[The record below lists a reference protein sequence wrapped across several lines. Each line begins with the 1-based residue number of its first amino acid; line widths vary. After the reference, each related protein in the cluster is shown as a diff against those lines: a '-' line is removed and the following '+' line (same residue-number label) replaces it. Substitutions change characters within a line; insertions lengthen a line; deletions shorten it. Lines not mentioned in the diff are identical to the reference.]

1 MTEQYS
7 LKDTN
12 VYKDTWDISFNVAR
26 DHYRHL
32 MNEYIKYVIDNGNNF
47 TTQDPVMYKYIVNR
61 GLDTITHIF
70 KLIMIHT
77 NNIDATLFHSQKG
90 ILLYIEFVTQ
100 ITQNANVF
108 LKLNVR
114 DAIVYVYKK
123 TIFTLKERMTDTHCN
138 IELNNITKMIEG
150 CKYIVQKE
158 ICQDKLPRLNQTT
171 LDVIQDTLN
180 TTDFE
185 NTN

>member
-12 VYKDTWDISFNVAR
+12 VYKDTWDISFNVAQ

-32 MNEYIKYVIDNGNNF
+32 MNEYIKYVIDNDNNF

-100 ITQNANVF
+100 ITQ
-108 LKLNVR
+108 
-114 DAIVYVYKK
+114 
-123 TIFTLKERMTDTHCN
+123 KERMTDTHCN
-138 IELNNITKMIEG
+138 IELNNITRMIEG
-150 CKYIVQKE
+150 CKHIVQKE
-158 ICQDKLPRLNQTT
+158 ICQYKLPRLNQTT
-171 LDVIQDTLN
+171 LDVIQDNLN
-180 TTDFE
+180 SADFE